1 MFDTLEIGAYTFMI
15 LSLLYPNLKYGQNGF
30 HQDHIHPYSGF
41 TDKKLSAVVL
51 PTGVHL
57 DSSAVKEW
65 QRRRN
70 TLANLQ
76 LLEGREN
83 EIKNSTP
90 LKEWLQI
97 PANAETVKFL
107 PAGISYE
114 LGNFE
119 QFLEQRQKLMSKELK
134 TILL

>member
-1 MFDTLEIGAYTFMI
+1 MI
-15 LSLLYPNLKYGQNGF
+15 LSLLYPNLKYGQKGF
-30 HQDHIHPYSGF
+30 HQDHMHPYSGF

-51 PTGVHL
+51 PTGEYL
-57 DSSAVKEW
+57 DESSMKEW

-76 LLEGREN
+76 LLEDWEN
-83 EIKNSTP
+83 ENKNSTP
-90 LKEWLQI
+90 LKEWLKI
-97 PANAETVKFL
+97 PANAENVKFL
-107 PAGISYE
+107 PLGISYE

-134 TILL
+134 AILL